1 MGNGALGAKTG
12 RWRRGKVT
20 QSRCGGAVRR
30 QGWAMPFGPGL
41 VGFAR
46 TRCAVSPLRARSL
59 SRWGKRPGK
68 PSPTLFSTLGRRRPV
83 TGNLA
88 SLTQTL
94 ADNPK
99 IFRGYSECSRRIC
112 SGFSGNFLRISRFI
126 AGRLGSVLEGV
137 RECAVQHGRV
147 GPVLNPPCHL
157 HGPKGAMGR
166 QDGACY
172 SWDRPSRRSM
182 LRIGLASPGTAAE
195 SRPCPIAEPAYRSG
209 GMAGAWHPL
218 GRHRGFAALLVRE
231 EADQFTLQDKY

>member
-1 MGNGALGAKTG
+1 
-12 RWRRGKVT
+12 
-20 QSRCGGAVRR
+20 
-30 QGWAMPFGPGL
+30 MPFGPGL

-59 SRWGKRPGK
+59 SRWGCRPWK

-83 TGNLA
+83 TGNPA

-99 IFRGYSECSRRIC
+99 IFRGYSECSRRIRC
-112 SGFSGNFLRISRFI
+112 GFSGNFFPDFPVHRQVRSGGPRLARGRGDRFKW
-126 AGRLGSVLEGV
+126 R
-137 RECAVQHGRV
+137 

-195 SRPCPIAEPAYRSG
+195 SRPCRIAEPAYRSG
-209 GMAGAWHPL
+209 GLAGAWHPL
-218 GRHRGFAALLVRE
+218 GRHRGFAAPLGPRRGGPIHL
-231 EADQFTLQDKY
+231 AS